1 MKRKKGIPLVALVIF
16 IALLVAI
23 ILTCVIILGSN
34 KNNKSDEPLIS
45 NSPNS
50 GQEENEPSVDDEV
63 GEEITSEDLIN
74 SDNDIK
80 DAYKLAGNKK
90 TFAKYAVYASGG
102 FDQDNDNIRNELKL
116 QLAMAQVTNSDMDK
130 EGSTKS
136 VSKDKIDEYAQK
148 IFKDGVVEYKDFS
161 LFDSDTNFIDE
172 YKTIGYTYN
181 KNTANYEVQES
192 DVEESNPPEVTEII
206 TKAVKYNSKI
216 EVYVKPIFIDP
227 FFSEQ
232 INAMGCQLFAEYDFQ
247 TKDFVDDSVLTAFSY
262 TDYEESLR
270 TDSSED
276 ADGYVYDTVS
286 QYVDLN
292 KIKDYKYTFI
302 KTDDGYKLKS
312 FEELKSRSSGDS
324 EETNTELSEQEKAI
338 INAKVEAYVGSEKS
352 STDVKSLIEAITSIN
367 ESATDESQVISV
379 KFDDTEEDGTDK
391 EKLVALTDSLDSS
404 KTYEIKATY
413 KSRLITSVTIKTN

>member
-148 IFKDGVVEYKDFS
+148 VFKDGVVEYKDFS

-192 DVEESNPPEVTEII
+192 DVEESNQPEVTEII

-312 FEELKSRSSGDS
+312 FEELKSRTSDNS

-352 STDVKSLIEAITSIN
+352 STDVKSLIEAIISIN

>member
-232 INAMGCQLFAEYDFQ
+232 INAMGCQFFAEYDFQ

-352 STDVKSLIEAITSIN
+352 STDVKSLIEAIISIN

>member
-312 FEELKSRSSGDS
+312 FEELKSRSSGNS

>member
-1 MKRKKGIPLVALVIF
+1 MKRKKGIPLVALIIF

-50 GQEENEPSVDDEV
+50 GQEENEPSADDEV

-136 VSKDKIDEYAQK
+136 VSKDKIDEYAQE
-148 IFKDGVVEYKDFS
+148 IFEDGTVEYKDFS

-216 EVYVKPIFIDP
+216 EVYVKPIFIEP
-227 FFSEQ
+227 FFSDQ

-262 TDYEESLR
+262 TDYEEALK
-270 TDSSED
+270 TDSNED

-312 FEELKSRSSGDS
+312 FEELKSRSSSNS
-324 EETNTELSEQEKAI
+324 EETNAELSEQEKAT

-352 STDVKSLIEAITSIN
+352 STDVQSLIDAITSIN
-367 ESATDESQVISV
+367 ESATDESHVISV

>member
-148 IFKDGVVEYKDFS
+148 VFKDGVVEYKDFS

-312 FEELKSRSSGDS
+312 FEELKSRTSDNS

-352 STDVKSLIEAITSIN
+352 STDVKSLIEAIISIN
-367 ESATDESQVISV
+367 DSATDESQVISV

>member
-312 FEELKSRSSGDS
+312 FEELKTRSSGNS

>member
-1 MKRKKGIPLVALVIF
+1 
-16 IALLVAI
+16 
-23 ILTCVIILGSN
+23 
-34 KNNKSDEPLIS
+34 
-45 NSPNS
+45 
-50 GQEENEPSVDDEV
+50 
-63 GEEITSEDLIN
+63 
-74 SDNDIK
+74 
-80 DAYKLAGNKK
+80 
-90 TFAKYAVYASGG
+90 
-102 FDQDNDNIRNELKL
+102 
-116 QLAMAQVTNSDMDK
+116 
-130 EGSTKS
+130 
-136 VSKDKIDEYAQK
+136 
-148 IFKDGVVEYKDFS
+148 
-161 LFDSDTNFIDE
+161 
-172 YKTIGYTYN
+172 
-181 KNTANYEVQES
+181 
-192 DVEESNPPEVTEII
+192 
-206 TKAVKYNSKI
+206 
-216 EVYVKPIFIDP
+216 
-227 FFSEQ
+227 
-232 INAMGCQLFAEYDFQ
+232 MGCQLFAEYDFQ

-312 FEELKSRSSGDS
+312 FEELKSRTSDNS

-352 STDVKSLIEAITSIN
+352 STDVKSLIEAIISIN

>member
-1 MKRKKGIPLVALVIF
+1 MKRKKGIPLVALIIF

-136 VSKDKIDEYAQK
+136 VSKDKIDEYAQE
-148 IFKDGVVEYKDFS
+148 IFEDGTVEYKDFS

-216 EVYVKPIFIDP
+216 EVYVKPIFIEP
-227 FFSEQ
+227 FFSDQ

-262 TDYEESLR
+262 TDYEEALK

-312 FEELKSRSSGDS
+312 FEELKSRSSGNS
-324 EETNTELSEQEKAI
+324 EETNTELSEQEKAT

-352 STDVKSLIEAITSIN
+352 STDVQSLIDAITSIN
-367 ESATDESQVISV
+367 ESATDESHVISV

>member
-148 IFKDGVVEYKDFS
+148 VFKDGVVEYKDFS

-232 INAMGCQLFAEYDFQ
+232 INAMGCQLFSEYDFQ

-312 FEELKSRSSGDS
+312 FEELKSRTSDNS

-352 STDVKSLIEAITSIN
+352 STDVKSLIEAIISIN

>member
-1 MKRKKGIPLVALVIF
+1 MALVIF

-312 FEELKSRSSGDS
+312 FEELKSRSSGNS

>member
-148 IFKDGVVEYKDFS
+148 VFKDGVVEYKDFS

-312 FEELKSRSSGDS
+312 FEELKSRTSDNS

-352 STDVKSLIEAITSIN
+352 STDVKSLIEAIISIN
-367 ESATDESQVISV
+367 ESATYESQVISV

-391 EKLVALTDSLDSS
+391 EKLVALTDSLYSS

>member
-352 STDVKSLIEAITSIN
+352 STDVKSLIEAIISIN

>member
-1 MKRKKGIPLVALVIF
+1 MKRKKGIPLVALIIF

-23 ILTCVIILGSN
+23 ILTCVIILGRN

-50 GQEENEPSVDDEV
+50 GQEENEPSADDEV

-80 DAYKLAGNKK
+80 NAYKLAGNKK

-136 VSKDKIDEYAQK
+136 VSKDKIDEYAQE
-148 IFKDGVVEYKDFS
+148 IFEDGTVEYKDFS

-216 EVYVKPIFIDP
+216 EVYVKPIFIEP
-227 FFSEQ
+227 FFSDQ

-247 TKDFVDDSVLTAFSY
+247 TKDFVDDTVLTAFSY
-262 TDYEESLR
+262 TDYEEALK

-312 FEELKSRSSGDS
+312 FEELKSRSSSNS

-352 STDVKSLIEAITSIN
+352 STDVQSLIDAITSIN
-367 ESATDESQVISV
+367 ESATDESHVISV

>member
-391 EKLVALTDSLDSS
+391 EKLVALADSLDSS